1 MKKKNFYS
9 LWAAA
14 LLMIVGGCS
23 EELGEGDDP
32 NDSGNGKGG
41 EAYVSVTISSPST
54 KAMTKADGEPPK
66 GGEEGDGHEP
76 GSPDETRIHDV
87 TVILYDLTNNT
98 DISNKNLDNAAKQ
111 NSNNIVAVGYH
122 EGAYEPNNSDI
133 EEHLGISVKLEVES
147 LGKELQGNKFG
158 LICVT
163 NIGDVL
169 QTAIKSGT
177 IKSVGQLADYF
188 VDASGNAAL
197 IGDGDKFVM
206 STHAMVV
213 NGTDNG
219 KTSFIEIAKGNSK
232 ENPAKATAF
241 VERLAAKITVAKKE
255 ETFIVEDLND
265 RVTLTRFTIVNQL
278 KAGSYLL
285 KRVTQNV
292 VDSDIDIPN
301 KDGDI
306 YIGDET
312 PTPNGK
318 ATNFVID
325 PWTRHKDG
333 SFSEITRATDFYSTT
348 GGLIKYEELYA
359 NSFTKQGYE
368 KKEGADYDIKQYTK
382 YYADFFKGEN
392 SDNIKTFATASDAPT
407 ALYTLENTTSVSRQI
422 NGYSTGAIF
431 EGTYIPDNWFAL
443 KGSSENY
450 APNTDP
456 VNSSLS
462 NPTTYYVY
470 NEGVYKDLWDVFGYW
485 FNANLPVEEGV
496 TYADLMAKFAPQQT
510 KEEITLTSKEKAAL
524 EAIQNNDPTGYLI
537 EVLENPTTVKTFATY
552 YDDVKQAAG
561 SDFGKA
567 LQAKG
572 ISRYDGGKNYW
583 TYWIRHSNNGNNTV
597 MGVMEFG
604 IVRNNVYQLEVAKI
618 SGMGESPYTPTEPGG
633 NDEDMKQYIEV
644 NLYVKDWVIRNNG
657 NIEL

>member
-32 NDSGNGKGG
+32 NGGGNGKGG

-54 KAMTKADGEPPK
+54 KAMTKADGSNNPN
-66 GGEEGDGHEP
+66 GGEEGDDHEEGTP
-76 GSPDETRIHDV
+76 NEREIHDV

-98 DISNKNLDNAAKQ
+98 NIDNE
-111 NSNNIVAVGYH
+111 N
-122 EGAYEPNNSDI
+122 
-133 EEHLGISVKLEVES
+133 
-147 LGKELQGNKFG
+147 
-158 LICVT
+158 
-163 NIGDVL
+163 
-169 QTAIKSGT
+169 
-177 IKSVGQLADYF
+177 
-188 VDASGNAAL
+188 
-197 IGDGDKFVM
+197 

-213 NGTDNG
+213 NGTESG
-219 KTSFIEIAKGNSK
+219 KTSFIEIASGNSK
-232 ENPAKATAF
+232 ENPAEATAF

-255 ETFIVEDLND
+255 EQFTVDVLND
-265 RVTLTRFTIVNQL
+265 KVTLTRFTIVNQL

-392 SDNIKTFATASDAPT
+392 SDKLKLLLQPQTPLPPSTPWKIPPAS
-407 ALYTLENTTSVSRQI
+407 
-422 NGYSTGAIF
+422 
-431 EGTYIPDNWFAL
+431 
-443 KGSSENY
+443 
-450 APNTDP
+450 
-456 VNSSLS
+456 
-462 NPTTYYVY
+462 
-470 NEGVYKDLWDVFGYW
+470 
-485 FNANLPVEEGV
+485 
-496 TYADLMAKFAPQQT
+496 
-510 KEEITLTSKEKAAL
+510 
-524 EAIQNNDPTGYLI
+524 
-537 EVLENPTTVKTFATY
+537 
-552 YDDVKQAAG
+552 AG
-561 SDFGKA
+561 K
-567 LQAKG
+567 
-572 ISRYDGGKNYW
+572 
-583 TYWIRHSNNGNNTV
+583 
-597 MGVMEFG
+597 
-604 IVRNNVYQLEVAKI
+604 
-618 SGMGESPYTPTEPGG
+618 
-633 NDEDMKQYIEV
+633 
-644 NLYVKDWVIRNNG
+644 
-657 NIEL
+657 